1 MAEKMKRKVDLYLNA
16 WKENKDR
23 KPQIMLV

>member
-1 MAEKMKRKVDLYLNA
+1 MVEKMKRKVDLCLKA

>member
-1 MAEKMKRKVDLYLNA
+1 MAEKMKRKVDLYLKA
-16 WKENKDR
+16 WNENKDR